1 MNPLHNGKGYIAFT
15 VLHFL
20 AFAMA
25 LTVCGLYGVDLT
37 RARESGVAADPKWVF
52 AEVVAGISVFTTLVY
67 LIPFVLRFAG
77 VPIWNLILFILWIAV
92 FGVFGSMY
100 IKEDPEGNQAIQR
113 MKNAVWVDL
122 ANALLWLIIAIF
134 SGVYWWGHRER
145 RSRFTGRARLCA
157 PGKMDNPVKMDNRPD
172 ESQPKPGGQTQ
183 TPTILVT
190 FDAFPILKTLFFMSP
205 LSNPTVATVLN
216 LLTSQVS
223 SE

>member
-1 MNPLHNGKGYIAFT
+1 MDHRGLPSRRITAVGIPNCRKKKKKKKIDRNPISSHAPPCTPATMNPLHNGKGYIAFT

-145 RSRFTGRARLCA
+145 RSRFTGRAR
-157 PGKMDNPVKMDNRPD
+157 V
-172 ESQPKPGGQTQ
+172 
-183 TPTILVT
+183 
-190 FDAFPILKTLFFMSP
+190 
-205 LSNPTVATVLN
+205 
-216 LLTSQVS
+216 
-223 SE
+223 

>member
-1 MNPLHNGKGYIAFT
+1 MNPLHNGKGYIAFM
-15 VLHFL
+15 VLHFF
-20 AFAMA
+20 AFALA

-100 IKEDPEGNQAIQR
+100 INEDPEGDQGIQR

-122 ANALLWLIIAIF
+122 ANALLWLIIAIA
-134 SGVYWWGHRER
+134 SGVYWWSHRER

-157 PGKMDNPVKMDNRPD
+157 PGKIDNKPD
-172 ESQPKPGGQTQ
+172 RSQTNPEGQ
-183 TPTILVT
+183 TPTIPIT
-190 FDAFPILKTLFFMSP
+190 FDAFPILKALFFMSP
-205 LSNPTVATVLN
+205 LSNPTVAMALN
-216 LLTSQVS
+216 VLTSQVS